1 MCWNASVSLNTFIFG
16 LVCAS
21 IAVIF
26 GNYDKA
32 FLLIPLSLSL
42 IQLLEYFAWNN
53 INNKKIIN
61 ILSYIGL
68 FIIFIQV
75 FLLNYLF
82 TNGKIRI
89 ILLTIMFSL
98 LLLFL
103 IIEFK
108 NVKFTMEKGKNDHLI
123 WYWLDVPI
131 IWIFIT
137 IMFYLIPL
145 YFSKYIYGFYFV
157 LISIIISLYFYFKYK
172 TWGTM
177 WCYMSNLIW
186 VYILLNTLIYKI
198 KYV

>member
-1 MCWNASVSLNTFIFG
+1 MCWNATVSLNTFIFG
-16 LVCAS
+16 ITCAI
-21 IAVIF
+21 IASVF
-26 GNYDKA
+26 GKYDKL
-32 FLLIPLSLSL
+32 FLLIPLSFSS

-53 INNKKIIN
+53 INNKRIIK

-68 FIIFIQV
+68 FIIIIQV
-75 FLLNYLF
+75 FLLNVLL
-82 TNGKIRI
+82 TNGKTRI
-89 ILLTIMFSL
+89 ILLTSMFLL

-108 NVKFTMEKGKNDHLI
+108 NINFTMKKGKNGHLI

-137 IMFYLIPL
+137 IMYYLIPL
-145 YFSKYIYGFYFV
+145 YFSKYKIGFIFT
-157 LISIIISLYFYFKYK
+157 LITIIISLYYYFKFK

-186 VYILLNTLIYKI
+186 VYILLNTLLFKI